1 MSEKLTKIKANENQ
15 DFKTFEVE
23 IPKIT
28 WKKRCE
34 LNDMMIEKTGSDSS
48 PNFSFWGDIC
58 LKFTNLKEE
67 DLNNCSTD
75 EIIAIAN
82 TVFDVANRK
91 KK

>member
-1 MSEKLTKIKANENQ
+1 
-15 DFKTFEVE
+15 
-23 IPKIT
+23 
-28 WKKRCE
+28 
-34 LNDMMIEKTGSDSS
+34 MMIEKTGSDSS

-67 DLNNCSTD
+67 DLNNYSTD

-82 TVFDVANRK
+82 TIFEVANRK

>member
-1 MSEKLTKIKANENQ
+1 MSVKVKAKDNQ
-15 DFKTFEVE
+15 DFKTFQIE
-23 IPKIT
+23 IPEIT

-34 LNDMMIEKTGSDSS
+34 LNDLMIDSS
-48 PNFSFWGDIC
+48 NNGNTPNFTFWGDIC

-67 DLNNCSTD
+67 DLNNHSTD

-82 TVFDVANRK
+82 TVFEVANSK